1 MSYLKYIKNVGLVLV
16 ILGHYYF
23 CSYVLSEVH
32 DMKNYE
38 PRVNVTIQGDDKSDK
53 KSEAKQTETLKS
65 EALKV
70 TNDEKLGV
78 IEIPKINLKRY
89 LYKVDAYQN
98 NVNKNIEV
106 LKSSDMPDVKEG
118 NLILAG
124 HNGNTSVGHF
134 RNLHKLSLGD
144 DIIVNYKGKSYNY
157 EVSKIYDVIKT
168 GTVAIKRDK
177 NKNTITLITCLGSDR
192 QLVVIGYLK

>member
-98 NVNKNIEV
+98 NVDKNIEV
-106 LKSSDMPDVKEG
+106 LKSSDMPDVKDG

-157 EVSKIYDVIKT
+157 EVSKIYDVLKT

>member
-38 PRVNVTIQGDDKSDK
+38 PRVNVTIQGEDKSDK

-157 EVSKIYDVIKT
+157 EVSKIYDVLKT

>member
-78 IEIPKINLKRY
+78 IEIPKISLKRY
-89 LYKVDAYQN
+89 LYKIEVDQN
-98 NVNKNIEV
+98 DVDKNIEV
-106 LKSSDMPDVKEG
+106 LKSSDMPDVKDG

-157 EVSKIYDVIKT
+157 EVSKIYDVLKT

>member
-16 ILGHYYF
+16 ILGHYCF

-98 NVNKNIEV
+98 NVDKNIEV
-106 LKSSDMPDVKEG
+106 LKSSDMPDVKDG

-134 RNLHKLSLGD
+134 RNLHNLSLGD

-157 EVSKIYDVIKT
+157 EVSKIYDVLKT

>member
-16 ILGHYYF
+16 IIGHYYF

-98 NVNKNIEV
+98 NVDKNIEV

-134 RNLHKLSLGD
+134 RNLHKLSLAD

-157 EVSKIYDVIKT
+157 EVSKIYDVLKT
-168 GTVAIKRDK
+168 GTVVIKRDK

>member
-98 NVNKNIEV
+98 NVDKNIEV

-134 RNLHKLSLGD
+134 RNLHNLSLAD

-157 EVSKIYDVIKT
+157 EVSKIYDVLKT

>member
-65 EALKV
+65 EALKA

-98 NVNKNIEV
+98 NVDKNIEV
-106 LKSSDMPDVKEG
+106 LKSSDMPDVKDG

-157 EVSKIYDVIKT
+157 EVSKIYDVLKT

>member
-124 HNGNTSVGHF
+124 HNGNTSVGYF

-157 EVSKIYDVIKT
+157 EVSKIYDVLKT

>member
-98 NVNKNIEV
+98 NVDKNIEV

-157 EVSKIYDVIKT
+157 EVSKIYDVLKT

>member
-70 TNDEKLGV
+70 TNDEKQGV

-98 NVNKNIEV
+98 NVDKNIEV
-106 LKSSDMPDVKEG
+106 LKSSDMPDVKDG

-134 RNLHKLSLGD
+134 RNLHNLSLGD

-157 EVSKIYDVIKT
+157 EVSKIYDVLKT

>member
-98 NVNKNIEV
+98 NVDKNIEV
-106 LKSSDMPDVKEG
+106 LKSSDMPDVKDG

-134 RNLHKLSLGD
+134 RNLHNLSLGD

-157 EVSKIYDVIKT
+157 EVSKIYDVLKT

>member
-78 IEIPKINLKRY
+78 IEIPKISLKRY
-89 LYKVDAYQN
+89 LYKIEVDQN
-98 NVNKNIEV
+98 DVDKNIEV
-106 LKSSDMPDVKEG
+106 LKSSDMPDVKGG

-157 EVSKIYDVIKT
+157 EVSKIYDVLKT
-168 GTVAIKRDK
+168 GTVAIKRAK

>member
-98 NVNKNIEV
+98 NVDKNIEV

-134 RNLHKLSLGD
+134 RNLHKLSLAD

-157 EVSKIYDVIKT
+157 EVSKIYDVLKT

>member
-106 LKSSDMPDVKEG
+106 LKSSDMPDVKDG

-134 RNLHKLSLGD
+134 RNLHKLSLAD

-157 EVSKIYDVIKT
+157 EVSKIYDVLKT

>member
-1 MSYLKYIKNVGLVLV
+1 
-16 ILGHYYF
+16 
-23 CSYVLSEVH
+23 
-32 DMKNYE
+32 MKNYE

-106 LKSSDMPDVKEG
+106 LKSSDMPDVKDG

-124 HNGNTSVGHF
+124 HNGNTSAGHF

-157 EVSKIYDVIKT
+157 EVSKIYDVLKT

>member
-78 IEIPKINLKRY
+78 IEIPKISLKRY
-89 LYKVDAYQN
+89 LYKIEVDQN
-98 NVNKNIEV
+98 DVNKNIEV
-106 LKSSDMPDVKEG
+106 LKSSDMPDVKGG

-124 HNGNTSVGHF
+124 HNGNTSAGHF

-157 EVSKIYDVIKT
+157 EVSKIYDVLKT
-168 GTVAIKRDK
+168 GTVAIKRAK

>member
-89 LYKVDAYQN
+89 LHKVDAYQN
-98 NVNKNIEV
+98 NVDKNIEV
-106 LKSSDMPDVKEG
+106 LKSSDMPDVKDG

-134 RNLHKLSLGD
+134 RNLHNLSLGD

-157 EVSKIYDVIKT
+157 EVSKIYDVLKT

>member
-70 TNDEKLGV
+70 KNDEKLGV

-98 NVNKNIEV
+98 NVDKNIEV
-106 LKSSDMPDVKEG
+106 LKSSDMPDVKDG

-157 EVSKIYDVIKT
+157 EVSKIYDVLKT

>member
-106 LKSSDMPDVKEG
+106 LKSSDMPDVKDG

-157 EVSKIYDVIKT
+157 EVSKIYDVLKT

>member
-38 PRVNVTIQGDDKSDK
+38 PRVNVTIQGNDKSDK

-98 NVNKNIEV
+98 NVDKNIEV

-124 HNGNTSVGHF
+124 HNGNTSVGYF
-134 RNLHKLSLGD
+134 RNLHNLSLGD

-157 EVSKIYDVIKT
+157 EVSKIYDVLKT

>member
-38 PRVNVTIQGDDKSDK
+38 PRVNVTIQGDDKRKK

-106 LKSSDMPDVKEG
+106 LKSSDMPDVKDG

-134 RNLHKLSLGD
+134 RNLHNLSLGD

-157 EVSKIYDVIKT
+157 EVSKIYDVLKT

>member
-98 NVNKNIEV
+98 NVDKNIEV
-106 LKSSDMPDVKEG
+106 LKSSDMPDVKNG

-157 EVSKIYDVIKT
+157 EVSKIYDVLKT

>member
-78 IEIPKINLKRY
+78 IEIPKISLKRY
-89 LYKVDAYQN
+89 LYKIEVDQN
-98 NVNKNIEV
+98 DVNKNIEV
-106 LKSSDMPDVKEG
+106 LKSSDMPDVKDG

-157 EVSKIYDVIKT
+157 EVSKIYDVLKT

>member
-78 IEIPKINLKRY
+78 IEIPKISLKRY
-89 LYKVDAYQN
+89 LYKIEVDQN
-98 NVNKNIEV
+98 DVNKNIEV

-157 EVSKIYDVIKT
+157 EVSKIYDVLKT

>member
-98 NVNKNIEV
+98 NVDKNIEV
-106 LKSSDMPDVKEG
+106 LKSSDMPDVKDG

-157 EVSKIYDVIKT
+157 EVSKIYDVLKT

-177 NKNTITLITCLGSDR
+177 KKNTITLITCLGSDR

>member
-98 NVNKNIEV
+98 NVDKNIEV
-106 LKSSDMPDVKEG
+106 LKSSDMPDVKDG

-124 HNGNTSVGHF
+124 HNGNTSAGHF

-157 EVSKIYDVIKT
+157 EVSKIYDVLKI

-177 NKNTITLITCLGSDR
+177 KKNTITLITCLGSDR

>member
-38 PRVNVTIQGDDKSDK
+38 IETKVIVQNDDKSDK
-53 KSEAKQTETLKS
+53 KKEAKQTENVKAKTMMV
-65 EALKV
+65 A
-70 TNDEKLGV
+70 NDEKLGV
-78 IEIPKINLKRY
+78 IQIPKINLTRN
-89 LYKVDAYQN
+89 LYKMNTFQN
-98 NVNKNIEV
+98 NVDKNIEV
-106 LKSSDMPDVKEG
+106 LKSSDMPDVKNG
-118 NLILAG
+118 NFILAG
-124 HNGNTSVGHF
+124 HNGNTAAGHF
-134 RNLHKLSLGD
+134 RNLHKLTLGD
-144 DIIVNYKGKSYNY
+144 EVIVSYDNKNYSY
-157 EVSKIYDVIKT
+157 EVSKIYDVLKT

-177 NKNTITLITCLGSDR
+177 SKNAITLITCLGSDR

>member
-1 MSYLKYIKNVGLVLV
+1 
-16 ILGHYYF
+16 
-23 CSYVLSEVH
+23 
-32 DMKNYE
+32 MKNYE

-98 NVNKNIEV
+98 SVNKNIEV
-106 LKSSDMPDVKEG
+106 LKSSDMPDVKDG

-157 EVSKIYDVIKT
+157 EVSKIYDVLKT

>member
-98 NVNKNIEV
+98 NVDKNIEV

-124 HNGNTSVGHF
+124 HNGNTSVGYF

-157 EVSKIYDVIKT
+157 EVSKIYDVLKT

>member
-134 RNLHKLSLGD
+134 RNLYKLSLGD

>member
-38 PRVNVTIQGDDKSDK
+38 PRVTVTIQGDDKSDK

-98 NVNKNIEV
+98 NVDKNIEV
-106 LKSSDMPDVKEG
+106 LKSSDMPDVKDG

-157 EVSKIYDVIKT
+157 EVSKIYDVLKT

>member
-106 LKSSDMPDVKEG
+106 LKSSDMPDVKDG

-134 RNLHKLSLGD
+134 RNLHNLSLAD

-157 EVSKIYDVIKT
+157 EVSKIYDVLKT

>member
-98 NVNKNIEV
+98 NVDKNIEV

-134 RNLHKLSLGD
+134 RNLHKLSLAD

-157 EVSKIYDVIKT
+157 EVSKIYDVLKT
-168 GTVAIKRDK
+168 GTVVIKRDK